1 MLSRASIYPMIF
13 SEVSLCTE
21 FMTEDGL
28 VDTRHPSQVSSCRCL
43 LQLIMYGK
51 LVQYNYMVAK
61 CYSSR
66 DRTSEGPVDFKICKR
81 LAVSD
86 SHTGTDVQPS
96 NAGGRM

>member
-1 MLSRASIYPMIF
+1 MS
-13 SEVSLCTE
+13 
-21 FMTEDGL
+21 
-28 VDTRHPSQVSSCRCL
+28 
-43 LQLIMYGK
+43 GK
-51 LVQYNYMVAK
+51 LVQYSYVVAK

-66 DRTSEGPVDFKICKR
+66 DRTSEGPVDYKICKR